1 MEMVVM
7 VMVGAVVEMVMGVM
21 MKSRRITVMIT
32 VVIKAMIAV
41 KMVVLWDNC
50 VTLALESW

>member
-1 MEMVVM
+1 
-7 VMVGAVVEMVMGVM
+7 MVGAVVEMVMEVM
-21 MKSRRITVMIT
+21 MKSGRITVMIT

-41 KMVVLWDNC
+41 KMVVLYWDNC